1 MQFNSSKQNKK
12 AYSTEVKA
20 VYQAVSFCQRLEF
33 DWTRL
38 GFFYQSMIFP
48 TRLSWNPQ
56 PSWTLQNCPG
66 PTQAILCPFR
76 VSLGPDDPLQIVM
89 VSKVSDSTKNVKPWK
104 NSKTPEMSVIYRN
117 ISISWNI
124 CHFQPYRCV
133 HIVFGSR
140 FPQHILLLLCIDR
153 SFSQK

>member
-89 VSKVSDSTKNVKPWK
+89 VSKVSDSTKNVK
-104 NSKTPEMSVIYRN
+104 Y
-117 ISISWNI
+117 
-124 CHFQPYRCV
+124 
-133 HIVFGSR
+133 
-140 FPQHILLLLCIDR
+140 L
-153 SFSQK
+153 SFSAISLCTYCVWVKISPAYIVVIVYH